1 MHTDKRC
8 QQPPKTRWMKSDT
21 WMENWITDTIY
32 LSTDSVLGK
41 GKKRRQKED
50 SGADGEKKKEKKKEM
65 NTQSLN
71 YAHSNFVPF
80 HHFQL
85 LSTAF

>member
-1 MHTDKRC
+1 MVKREERK
-8 QQPPKTRWMKSDT
+8 KTVEGER
-21 WMENWITDTIY
+21 
-32 LSTDSVLGK
+32 
-41 GKKRRQKED
+41 
-50 SGADGEKKKEKKKEM
+50 DGEKVEKKEM

-85 LSTAF
+85 LNTAFKNELLYN

>member
-1 MHTDKRC
+1 
-8 QQPPKTRWMKSDT
+8 MKSDT
-21 WMENWITDTIY
+21 QMENWITVTIY

-41 GKKRRQKED
+41 GEKGVEKKKRQW
-50 SGADGEKKKEKKKEM
+50 GDGEKEKKKEM

-85 LSTAF
+85 LNTAFKNELLYNYRETNSP